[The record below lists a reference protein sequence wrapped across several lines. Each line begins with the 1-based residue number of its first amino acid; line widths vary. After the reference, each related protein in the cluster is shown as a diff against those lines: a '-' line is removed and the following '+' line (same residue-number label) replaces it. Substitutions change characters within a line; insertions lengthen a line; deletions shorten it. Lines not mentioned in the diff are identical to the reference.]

1 MGGGFRSIPLSPS
14 LPPGGTAGDA
24 DVERLPSPPR
34 GEGVGEGGWSRPM
47 RHDGLR

>member
-1 MGGGFRSIPLSPS
+1 MGGGFRSIPLSLSLP
-14 LPPGGTAGDA
+14 LPPGGGDP

-34 GEGVGEGGWSRPM
+34 GEGVGETGWSRPK